1 MDKRRDM
8 TVGSEWKELL
18 LFSLPIM
25 AGQFLQQLYN
35 TVDSIVVSHY
45 GGATQEISDAMF
57 AAVGSCTS
65 LIFLLLAISLGL
77 SNGGGVLVAQL
88 YGARRE
94 TELRRAASTL
104 LITQTVLGA
113 ALAVFGSVGAQLLVV
128 GLMRVTDE
136 ATRGYAIEY
145 FAIYA
150 VGLVFQYVYNAVAGI
165 LRAVGDSKA
174 SMYFLIVSAVLN
186 TILDLWFVISFG
198 WGVVGVAVAT
208 VVAQAVC
215 AAFSIFYMFRR
226 YPVFRF
232 KRREFVF
239 DVGKFKLCL
248 KLGIPAI
255 IQQAVVSLGN
265 VFIQRLVNSFGQVTM
280 SAFNAGNR
288 MESYAIIPIFGMNSA
303 AASFT
308 GQNVGAEKYDR
319 VKRGWVASTA
329 MSCGMSVVISI
340 LLYILAPDFARLFNL
355 SGEAL
360 SQAVEYQ
367 RWMSYFVIL
376 FAAYMPTSGLLQG
389 AGDVVWTSMNSF
401 ATLTT
406 RVVVA
411 YLMVYS
417 FDVGYAACWLNIPF
431 GWGLGVLLSVPRYFS
446 GRWKNKRVV
455 GDVLAE

>member
-8 TVGSEWKELL
+8 TVGPEWKELL

-35 TVDSIVVSHY
+35 TVDSIVVSRY
-45 GGATQEISDAMF
+45 GGPTEEICNAMF

-65 LIFLLLAISLGL
+65 LIFLFLAISLGL

-104 LITQTVLGA
+104 LITQGVLGA
-113 ALAVFGSVGAQLLVV
+113 ALAVFGSLGAELLVV

-136 ATRGYAIEY
+136 ASRDYAIEY

-150 VGLVFQYVYNAVAGI
+150 VGLVFQYIYNAVAGI

-208 VVAQAVC
+208 VAAQAVC
-215 AAFSIFYMFRR
+215 AVFSIFYMFRR
-226 YPVFRF
+226 YPIFRF
-232 KRREFVF
+232 GRHEFVF
-239 DVGKFKLCL
+239 DTGKFRICL

-288 MESYAIIPIFGMNSA
+288 MESYALIPIFGMNNA
-303 AASFT
+303 EASFT

-319 VKRGWVASTA
+319 VKRGWRYGTL
-329 MSCGMSVVISI
+329 MSCGMSVVIAI
-340 LLYILAPDFARLFNL
+340 LLYILAPDFAKLFNL
-355 SGEAL
+355 SGESL
-360 SQAVEYQ
+360 SQAIEYQ
-367 RWMSYFVIL
+367 RWMSYCVIL

-389 AGDVVWTSMNSF
+389 AGDVVWTSMTSF
-401 ATLTT
+401 VTLAV
-406 RVVVA
+406 RVAAA
-411 YLMVYS
+411 YTMVYA

-431 GWGLGVLLSVPRYFS
+431 GWGLGVLLGVPRYVS
-446 GRWKNKRVV
+446 GRWKSKRVV
-455 GDVLAE
+455 GEAVAE

>member
-128 GLMRVTDE
+128 GLMRVTDK

-340 LLYILAPDFARLFNL
+340 LLYILAPDFAKLFNL

>member
-8 TVGSEWKELL
+8 TVGPEWKELL

-35 TVDSIVVSHY
+35 TVDSIVVSRY
-45 GGATQEISDAMF
+45 GGPTEEICNAMF

-65 LIFLLLAISLGL
+65 LIFLFLAISLGL

-104 LITQTVLGA
+104 LITQGVLGA
-113 ALAVFGSVGAQLLVV
+113 ALAVFGSLGAELLVV

-136 ATRGYAIEY
+136 ASRDYAIEY

-150 VGLVFQYVYNAVAGI
+150 VGLVFQYIYNAVAGI

-208 VVAQAVC
+208 VAAQAVC
-215 AAFSIFYMFRR
+215 AVFSIFYMFRR
-226 YPVFRF
+226 YPIFRF
-232 KRREFVF
+232 GRHEFVF
-239 DVGKFKLCL
+239 DTGKFRICL

-288 MESYAIIPIFGMNSA
+288 MESYALIPIFGMNNA
-303 AASFT
+303 EASFT

-319 VKRGWVASTA
+319 VKRGWRCGTL
-329 MSCGMSVVISI
+329 MSCGMSVVIAI
-340 LLYILAPDFARLFNL
+340 LLYILAPDFAKLFNL
-355 SGEAL
+355 SGESL
-360 SQAVEYQ
+360 SQAIEYQ
-367 RWMSYFVIL
+367 RWMSYCVIL

-389 AGDVVWTSMNSF
+389 AGDVVWTSMTSF
-401 ATLTT
+401 VTLAV
-406 RVVVA
+406 RVAAA
-411 YLMVYS
+411 YTMVYA

-431 GWGLGVLLSVPRYFS
+431 GWGLGVLLGVPRYVS
-446 GRWKNKRVV
+446 GRWKSKRVV
-455 GDVLAE
+455 GEAVAE

>member
-288 MESYAIIPIFGMNSA
+288 MESYATIPIFGMNNA
-303 AASFT
+303 EASFT

-340 LLYILAPDFARLFNL
+340 LLYILAPDFAKLFNL

>member
-1 MDKRRDM
+1 MDKQRDM
-8 TVGSEWKELL
+8 TVGPEWKELL

-45 GGATQEISDAMF
+45 GGATREICDAMF

-65 LIFLLLAISLGL
+65 LIFLFLAISLGL
-77 SNGGGVLVAQL
+77 ANGGGVLVAQL
-88 YGARRE
+88 YGAKRE

-104 LITQTVLGA
+104 LITQASLGA
-113 ALAVFGSVGAQLLVV
+113 ILAVFGCVGAQLLVV

-136 ATRGYAIEY
+136 ASRVYAIEY

-208 VVAQAVC
+208 VIAQAVC

-226 YPVFRF
+226 YPIFRF
-232 KRREFVF
+232 KRHEFVF
-239 DVGKFKLCL
+239 DTGKFKLCL

-255 IQQAVVSLGN
+255 IQQGVVSLGN
-265 VFIQRLVNSFGQVTM
+265 VFIQRLVNSFGQITM

-288 MESYAIIPIFGMNSA
+288 MESYATIPIFGMNNA

-319 VKRGWVASTA
+319 VKRGWKYGTI
-329 MSCGMSVVISI
+329 MSCVMSVII
-340 LLYILAPDFARLFNL
+340 AIALYILAPDFARLFSL
-355 SGEAL
+355 EGETL

-367 RWMSYFVIL
+367 RWMSYCVIL

-389 AGDVVWTSMNSF
+389 AGDVMWTSMTSF
-401 ATLTT
+401 TTLTV
-406 RVVVA
+406 RVCVA
-411 YLMVYS
+411 YIMVYA
-417 FDVGYAACWLNIPF
+417 FNVGYAACWLNIPF
-431 GWGLGVLLSVPRYFS
+431 GWGLGVLLSGGRYFS
-446 GRWKNKRVV
+446 GRWETKRVV
-455 GDVLAE
+455 GDALPE

>member
-340 LLYILAPDFARLFNL
+340 LLYILAPDFAKLFKL

>member
-340 LLYILAPDFARLFNL
+340 LLYILAPDFAKLFKL

-411 YLMVYS
+411 YLMVYA

>member
-35 TVDSIVVSHY
+35 TVDSIVVSSY
-45 GGATQEISDAMF
+45 GGATREICNAMF

-65 LIFLLLAISLGL
+65 LIFLFLAISLGL
-77 SNGGGVLVAQL
+77 ANGGGVLVAQL
-88 YGARRE
+88 YGAKRE
-94 TELRRAASTL
+94 EELRRAASTL
-104 LITQTVLGA
+104 LITQAALGA
-113 ALAVFGSVGAQLLVV
+113 ALAVFGCLGANMLVV
-128 GLMRVTDE
+128 GLMRVTD
-136 ATRGYAIEY
+136 AASRDYAIEY

-186 TILDLWFVISFG
+186 TVLDLWFVISFG

-208 VVAQAVC
+208 VIAQAVC

-226 YPVFRF
+226 YPIFRF
-232 KRREFVF
+232 RRSEFVF
-239 DVGKFKLCL
+239 DTDKFRLCL

-288 MESYAIIPIFGMNSA
+288 MESYATIPIFGMNSA